1 MKVTIIT
8 GPFSCIPPDSIGAVE
23 KLWYSLGDYWHKQGE
38 DIFFVSKRP
47 VQKTNVGGE
56 VGRIYVK
63 GYERTGNKWADLFL
77 DLIYSYKALQV
88 APKAEIVV
96 LNSIW
101 SPLLYVLFKKK
112 FKGALYNVARFP
124 KRQLGLYRAM
134 DCLACVSTAVY
145 DALVAQSSSVAHIA
159 CVVPNFIDT
168 EVFRSEK
175 PRRLSAI
182 PTIVYAG
189 RIHKEKG
196 LNLLMQAVAIVR
208 QSYDVKLKLI
218 GAQSVSEG
226 GSGLEY
232 VDYLT
237 SLLQGGQVDWIPP
250 IYDPKALAKEMA
262 DGEIFCYPSIAEK
275 GETFGVAPLEAMGL
289 GLVPIVSDLSCFK
302 DFVEDGCSGLVFNH
316 RVKDA
321 SYLLAKCIIRLLS
334 CQEMFYKL
342 SKEALCIAKAYNISS
357 IANTYHAIFT
367 KILNHEPVRTEK

>member
-63 GYERTGNKWADLFL
+63 GYDRTGNKWADLFL

-226 GSGLEY
+226 GSGLGWNFQA
-232 VDYLT
+232 DR
-237 SLLQGGQVDWIPP
+237 P
-250 IYDPKALAKEMA
+250 IYAQLMEEIKRRIISGVYKPGEKMPSVRELA
-262 DGEIFCYPSIAEK
+262 AE
-275 GETFGVAPLEAMGL
+275 
-289 GLVPIVSDLSCFK
+289 
-302 DFVEDGCSGLVFNH
+302 
-316 RVKDA
+316 A
-321 SYLLAKCIIRLLS
+321 SVNPNTMQRAFA
-334 CQEMFYKL
+334 Q
-342 SKEALCIAKAYNISS
+342 LC
-357 IANTYHAIFT
+357 
-367 KILNHEPVRTEK
+367 R